1 MSVKVASENKE
12 MQKEIATKMGS
23 LQEKFFDLFVK
34 RKGES
39 HEYNEVV
46 HATTFVNSA
55 VNWKGYREFCLP
67 YPYSVL
73 CMSR

>member
-1 MSVKVASENKE
+1 
-12 MQKEIATKMGS
+12 MGS
-23 LQEKFFDLFVK
+23 FTGEIFRSVREK

-46 HATTFVNSA
+46 HATTFVNRA